1 MFYLDNLLIRGFRNY
16 RQQQLQFNPRLNIV
30 IGKNAQGKTNLLESI
45 YYLSVNRSFRTNRD
59 QDLANWDDNFFFV
72 KGVFFKDGFEHT
84 AQASYREKDQ
94 LKVVINNN
102 PANRYDHL
110 QLFPVVVFSPDD
122 LQIIREGPSIRR
134 RFINLEASRLDPVYF
149 KDLKAYQRV
158 LLQRNHLLKEKHH
171 PGKIN
176 ELLEPWDQSLTSLG
190 SSIIQTRLEIIDA
203 LEKEAHQFFAIM
215 TDSQEKL
222 SLDYISTVEYSTD
235 PIETKYI
242 FLKALLAKRDQEI
255 KRGITLLGPHLDDL
269 RISINGYDTRYYSS
283 QAQKRT
289 AALALK
295 MAEVNLFK
303 KQNCDCPI
311 ILLDDV
317 FSELDNY
324 RKEHLLSFLKNTSGQ
339 CFITTAVDFHSLG
352 DKLHGEKK
360 IFSVY
365 QGSIADETVKLSS

>member
-1 MFYLDNLLIRGFRNY
+1 LFYLDNLLIRGFRNY

-59 QDLANWDDNFFFV
+59 QDLANWDDNYFFV
-72 KGVFFKDGFEHT
+72 KGVFIKDGFEHT

-94 LKVVINNN
+94 LKVLINNN

-134 RFINLEASRLDPVYF
+134 RFINLEASRLDSVYF

-235 PIETKYI
+235 PSETKYI

>member
-72 KGVFFKDGFEHT
+72 KGVFIKDGFEHT
-84 AQASYREKDQ
+84 AQASYREKDH
-94 LKVVINNN
+94 LKVLINNN

-158 LLQRNHLLKEKHH
+158 LLQRNHLLKEKQHH
-171 PGKIN
+171 GKKN

-190 SSIIQTRLEIIDA
+190 SSIIQARLEIKDA

-255 KRGITLLGPHLDDL
+255 KRGITVLGPHLDDL

-317 FSELDNY
+317 FSELDNH

-339 CFITTAVDFHSLG
+339 CFITTAVDFNSLG
-352 DKLHGEKK
+352 ENLHGEKK

>member
-59 QDLANWDDNFFFV
+59 QDLANWEDNFFFV
-72 KGVFFKDGFEHT
+72 KGVFIKDGFEHT

-94 LKVVINNN
+94 LKVLINNN

-110 QLFPVVVFSPDD
+110 QLLPVVVFSPDD

-171 PGKIN
+171 HGKKN

-190 SSIIQTRLEIIDA
+190 SSIIQARLEIKAA
-203 LEKEAHQFFAIM
+203 LEKEAYQFFAIM

-317 FSELDNY
+317 FSELDNH

-339 CFITTAVDFHSLG
+339 CFITTAVDFNSLG
-352 DKLHGEKK
+352 DNLHGEKK

>member
-59 QDLANWDDNFFFV
+59 QDLANWDDNFFFL
-72 KGVFFKDGFEHT
+72 KGIFIKDGFEHT

-94 LKVVINNN
+94 LKVLINNN

-149 KDLKAYQRV
+149 KNLKAYQRV

-171 PGKIN
+171 HGNKN

-190 SSIIQTRLEIIDA
+190 SSIIQTRLEIIAA
-203 LEKEAHQFFAIM
+203 LEKEAHQFFALM

-242 FLKALLAKRDQEI
+242 FLKALLAKRDHEI
-255 KRGITLLGPHLDDL
+255 KRGVTVLGPHLDDL
-269 RISINGYDTRYYSS
+269 RISINDYDTRYYSS

-303 KQNCDCPI
+303 KQSCDCPI

-324 RKEHLLSFLKNTSGQ
+324 RKRHLLSFLKHTSGQ
-339 CFITTAVDFHSLG
+339 CFITSAVDFNSLG
-352 DKLHGEKK
+352 DNLHGEKN
-360 IFSVY
+360 IFTVN

>member
-1 MFYLDNLLIRGFRNY
+1 LFYLDNLLIRGFRNY